1 MCTSHDPGNGRGWAK
16 SAQNSCRNESE
27 SAHRMVRAPLFKLFW
42 VKSTHVAQRGSW
54 APWCCRW
61 RASRDWMQD
70 RYRRRRWRRR
80 TRRRRMREGEE
91 EEVELLG
98 RYQCAR
104 RGYRIFHYGLQPAG
118 NHSLW
123 NLRFDAVFKKKI
135 RFGPWGILRTKL
147 RAWGWCWWWWRRGR
161 RQGGPRAVRADGG
174 WGVCADRLYEAC
186 AGFPVKS
193 SVTDR
198 VSTWIS
204 CWNSQPWRWSQKYSF
219 TINYRLIKLS
229 KYIFHNFQ
237 ESW

>member
-1 MCTSHDPGNGRGWAK
+1 MGGVGQNWHKTHAGMKVKVLIEWFGPLCSSCSGWK
-16 SAQNSCRNESE
+16 VLTLPNEVLE
-27 SAHRMVRAPLFKLFW
+27 RHGAAVEEQAGTECKIDTGGGGGEEEL
-42 VKSTHVAQRGSW
+42 GGGGGGGGGG
-54 APWCCRW
+54 
-61 RASRDWMQD
+61 
-70 RYRRRRWRRR
+70 
-80 TRRRRMREGEE
+80 REGEE
-91 EEVELLG
+91 VELWG
-98 RYQCAR
+98 RYQCER